1 MENLENFEMLRLQNG
16 VRIVSERVPGVRSA
30 SLGIWVK
37 NGSRC
42 ETAAENG
49 ISHFIEHM
57 LFKGTPTRTA
67 GQIAAEM
74 DGLGGQFN
82 AYTSKENTTFYFRTL
97 DENLPH
103 AIEVLSDMF
112 LHSNIAQK
120 DLDLERTV
128 VYEEI
133 DSCEDTPDDLVH
145 DKLSLAIYGDT
156 PLGRSIIGTRK
167 TLAVMT
173 PEMLKSY
180 FARHY
185 VPENIVISLAG
196 SFSDDV
202 IRQLSDIFSAIA
214 PAPAPEM
221 VAGTYHAA
229 SVATAKAIEQ
239 NHLCIGFPGCSCT
252 AENRF
257 AIQVLSN
264 ILGGGMSSR
273 LFQKVREEAGLCY
286 SIYSFS
292 NTYIDTGV
300 FGIYTGVSSQTQ
312 DRADG
317 LIHEVIDEFL
327 QNGPTEDELKRTRDQ
342 IKTSILMGLESTMS
356 RSNRLGQCTLFM
368 DRIPAM
374 EETVAHYE
382 AVTREDVLQAAR
394 EIFVPAQESRS
405 VVGKI

>member
-1 MENLENFEMLRLQNG
+1 MEKSEFFETIRLKNG
-16 VRIVSERVPGVRSA
+16 VRIVCEHVPGVRSA

-37 NGSRC
+37 NGSRF

-103 AIEVLSDMF
+103 AVEVLSDMF

-133 DSCEDTPDDLVH
+133 DSYEDMPDDLVH
-145 DKLSLAIYGDT
+145 DKLSLAVYGDT
-156 PLGRSIIGTRK
+156 PLGRPIIGSRE
-167 TLAVMT
+167 TLAAMT
-173 PEMLKSY
+173 PETLKNY
-180 FARHY
+180 IARHY
-185 VPENIVISLAG
+185 VPESIVIALSG

-202 IRQLSDIFSAIA
+202 LRELSDIFSEIA
-214 PAPAPEM
+214 PAPVPEI
-221 VAGTYHAA
+221 VTGTYHAA
-229 SVATAKAIEQ
+229 SIATAKSIEQ
-239 NHLCIGFPGCSCT
+239 NHLCLGYPGCSCT
-252 AENRF
+252 SENRF
-257 AIQVLSN
+257 AVQVLSN

-273 LFQKVREEAGLCY
+273 LFQRVREEAGLCY

-300 FGIYTGVSSQTQ
+300 FGIYTGVSSETQ
-312 DRADG
+312 SKADA

-342 IKTSILMGLESTMS
+342 IKTSLLMGLESTMS

-368 DRIPAM
+368 DRVPPL
-374 EETVAHYE
+374 EETVARYE
-382 AVTREDVLQAAR
+382 AVTREDVLQTAR
-394 EIFVPAQESRS
+394 EIFVPALESRS